1 MNIKTPIMKF
11 QYNLS
16 KKKKEPKIKTH
27 NILFKYVVYLIDL
40 RNYPKILEEFDNAE
54 DDELDNLIIKY
65 QGKFL
70 IPQNIL
76 ATFRNKEDA
85 QQFCYNYEIPNE
97 IRIDYYV
104 TYAKL
109 PISRK
114 NPYKIRNKKCKKP
127 KHYSKK

>member
-1 MNIKTPIMKF
+1 MFERIIMKF
-11 QYNLS
+11 
-16 KKKKEPKIKTH
+16 KIPTKQ
-27 NILFKYVVYLIDL
+27 LKYAAYLIDL
-40 RNYPKILEEFDNAE
+40 KNYPKILEEFDNAE

-85 QQFCYNYEIPNE
+85 KQFCYNYEIPNE
-97 IRIDYYV
+97 IRIDYYIAY
-104 TYAKL
+104 TKL
-109 PISRK
+109 PISHQ
-114 NPYKIRNKKCKKP
+114 NPYKIRNKTCKKP